1 MSEINPFDDI
11 DMICQFISSNLS
23 FDNSSQLEQFINELN
38 ERIRDT
44 FDSDYSSESSI
55 SSEEYDEK
63 EVIKEKNKMKKDK
76 DGFYEIIV
84 D

>member
-23 FDNSSQLEQFINELN
+23 FNNCSQLEQFINELN

-44 FDSDYSSESSI
+44 FDSDYSTESSI
-55 SSEEYDEK
+55 SSEEYEEK
-63 EVIKEKNKMKKDK
+63 EVIKEKNKIKDK
-76 DGFYEIIV
+76 EGFYEIIV